1 MGAVSP
7 NKHTH
12 PCLRQRAVSCTS
24 CFFKYFPLGSFSM
37 NAKQA
42 KCPHDFPSPKK
53 LALNLD
59 ITTQKAFPSPDIF
72 RPEIHSA
79 SGFRSLPLPFPL
91 IRSIA
96 HKHFWHGEK
105 GLFQTPISPTQF
117 SWGQFTPFQGGSQS
131 SLPPSS
137 LYHYAF
143 LIGSPDREKAPVF
156 PIPFSRSPSP
166 LPRILMRIQKSDGG
180 RELFKRSDG

>member
-1 MGAVSP
+1 MLFLIFP
-7 NKHTH
+7 PREFRHE
-12 PCLRQRAVSCTS
+12 CQTS
-24 CFFKYFPLGSFSM
+24 RMPPRFPI
-37 NAKQA
+37 
-42 KCPHDFPSPKK
+42 D
-53 LALNLD
+53 
-59 ITTQKAFPSPDIF
+59 QKVGTEPGYHNSETLFLPPIY
-72 RPEIHSA
+72 SA
-79 SGFRSLPLPFPL
+79 QKFIPLPGFRSLPLLPFPL